1 MKSIALVSSI
11 AMLNF
16 VLPISSA
23 QAFSLVTDRALFTT
37 HLSGQNAIV
46 DDGNSAFGAAPV
58 AAKDQTELFR
68 SATIGQSQL
77 AYRVRDVEYGSPTGK
92 IAQDSQQTSTLAI
105 EKQVT
110 QSTAKSKTWG
120 IDSVGFNSVAGSKDS
135 NRPNAMW
142 IDFTA
147 STIGGV
153 STFGVD
159 LVDFESKVGELAAIR
174 LYDRQGELFQ
184 SLDFPSI
191 EFNGKVQFLGIVQ
204 DTADLTQKRIFSHAM
219 FVLGHNPSQKSHLNQ
234 WAASA
239 FTFQSPVTN
248 PVIPVAPPVTPIVP
262 INNPP
267 STLPTA
273 ASNSPAQPIPESMP
287 TPAMLPGLLAVLW
300 QSRRRQATVSSAS

>member
-16 VLPISSA
+16 ALPISSA
-23 QAFSLVTDRALFTT
+23 QAFSLVSDRALFPT
-37 HLSGQNAIV
+37 HLAGQSVVV

-58 AAKDQTELFR
+58 AAKDQTDVFR
-68 SATIGQSQL
+68 SATLGQSQL

-92 IAQDSQQTSTLAI
+92 IAQDGQQTSTLAV

-120 IDSVGFNSVAGSKDS
+120 VDSVGFSSIAGSKDS

-147 STIGGV
+147 STMGGV
-153 STFGVD
+153 SAFGVD

-174 LYDRQGELFQ
+174 LYDSQGELFQ
-184 SLDFPSI
+184 SLDFPSVV
-191 EFNGKVQFLGIVQ
+191 EFNGKVQFVGIVQ
-204 DTADLTQKRIFSHAM
+204 DAADLTQKRIFSHAM
-219 FVLGHNPSQKSHLNQ
+219 FVLGYNPSQKSHLNQ

-239 FTFQSPVTN
+239 FTFQSPVVSTN
-248 PVIPVAPPVTPIVP
+248 VI
-262 INNPP
+262 
-267 STLPTA
+267 LPTA
-273 ASNSPAQPIPESMP
+273 ASNTPAQSIPESMP

-300 QSRRRQATVSSAS
+300 QSRRRQATASSAA